1 MWAKTVKHIVWSL
14 ASIIVFLA
22 ILETGLHLTSTN
34 PHPRGYDFTV
44 NRAWDFPEVFLKD
57 KDLFWRFRSGQTIT
71 SEFFE
76 GKTYRINRQGFRG
89 EDFHPVK
96 NGFRIAVLGN
106 SCSFGWGVTEE
117 GSFAGR
123 LHTLMVRAGI
133 PQTEVYNF
141 SVPGYTS
148 FQGARNFSRYVEPY
162 KPDILLV
169 TFAWNDQWLAAN
181 NRPDKEIKMPPRV
194 IISLQNLLD
203 RFRFYRVFKQGIF
216 SILPSPNWDTNRNIL
231 SRVELDDFKANLAE
245 IIRAARQDST
255 RVVLMT
261 SPIPSMERYYGISK
275 QSVMH
280 ELHRYYND
288 AIRETA
294 ASFTTGLVDLAA
306 IFDRRSDLFDNVKQD
321 PFHYNIRGHVLA
333 AQEIFRFLDDQ
344 GYLPSPLKP
353 ALPDGK

>member
-1 MWAKTVKHIVWSL
+1 MWAKTIKHIVWAL
-14 ASIIVFLA
+14 ASIVVFLA
-22 ILETGLHLTSTN
+22 ILEGGLRLTGID

-57 KDLFWRFRSGQTIT
+57 KELFWRLRPGQTIT

-89 EDFHPVK
+89 DDFHPADD
-96 NGFRIAVLGN
+96 GFRVAVLGN

-117 GSFAGR
+117 GAFPGR
-123 LHTLMVRAGI
+123 LHSLMVRAGV
-133 PQTEVYNF
+133 PRTEVYNF

-148 FQGARNFSRYVEPY
+148 FQGARNFHRYVQPY
-162 KPDILLV
+162 RPDLLLV

-181 NRPDKEIKMPPRV
+181 NRPDKEIRMPPRIV
-194 IISLQNLLD
+194 IDLQNLLA

-216 SILPSPNWDTNRNIL
+216 SILPSPQQGWQNNVL
-231 SRVELDDFKANLAE
+231 SRVSLDDFKVNLAD
-245 IIRAARQDST
+245 IIRAARRDST

-261 SPIPSMERYYGISK
+261 SPIPSMETYYGLSQ

-280 ELHRYYND
+280 VLHRFYND

-294 ASFTTGLVDLAA
+294 ASFTTGLIDLAA
-306 IFDRRSDLFDNVKQD
+306 IFDRRSDLFDDVKRD
-321 PFHYNIRGHVLA
+321 PFHYNARGHALA
-333 AQEIFRFLDDQ
+333 AEEIFRFLKDQ
-344 GYLPSPLKP
+344 GYLP
-353 ALPDGK
+353 LPPPKTDGNEK